1 MMREL
6 LFLEEEYLNNKEKW
20 NEDAEKILSN
30 IKFRVFIKEII
41 NYIKFIIVLIVA
53 FFAIKFILN
62 LSGYKENINILS
74 FLGGIVTSKITSK
87 ITFNTLKSNNYR
99 ESIKNRPI
107 LDIISIDKIKLKEG
121 LLSLKFKNKTSNVAK
136 DINIDLKFYGN
147 LKEIDSN
154 YKLGD
159 RLNKDLIGFDNKF
172 VVAIS
177 GNEELEVDLD
187 TNIDRTYK
195 NSSVKEKVI
204 LITIKY
210 SDIFDNFIRQVYA
223 IGIDSENSEYKII
236 FLENEYLNK
245 FFINW

>member
-62 LSGYKENINILS
+62 LSGYTENINILS

-107 LDIISIDKIKLKEG
+107 LDITSIDKIKLKEG

-147 LKEIDSN
+147 LKEIDSS

-172 VVAIS
+172 IVAIS
-177 GNEELEVDLD
+177 GNEELEVDFD

-195 NSSVKEKVI
+195 SSSVKEKVI

>member
-1 MMREL
+1 M
-6 LFLEEEYLNNKEKW
+6 
-20 NEDAEKILSN
+20 
-30 IKFRVFIKEII
+30 FIKEII

-245 FFINW
+245 FFIN

>member
-1 MMREL
+1 M
-6 LFLEEEYLNNKEKW
+6 
-20 NEDAEKILSN
+20 
-30 IKFRVFIKEII
+30 
-41 NYIKFIIVLIVA
+41 
-53 FFAIKFILN
+53 
-62 LSGYKENINILS
+62 
-74 FLGGIVTSKITSK
+74 
-87 ITFNTLKSNNYR
+87 
-99 ESIKNRPI
+99 
-107 LDIISIDKIKLKEG
+107 
-121 LLSLKFKNKTSNVAK
+121 SLKFKNKTSNVAK

-147 LKEIDSN
+147 LKEIDSS

-172 VVAIS
+172 IVAIS
-177 GNEELEVDLD
+177 GNEELEVDFD

-195 NSSVKEKVI
+195 SSSVKEKVI

-245 FFINW
+245 FFIN